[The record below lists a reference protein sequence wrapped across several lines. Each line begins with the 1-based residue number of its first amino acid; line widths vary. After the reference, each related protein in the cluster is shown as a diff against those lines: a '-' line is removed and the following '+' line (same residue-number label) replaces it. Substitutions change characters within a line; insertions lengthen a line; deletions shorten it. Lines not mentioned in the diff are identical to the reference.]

1 MQGKVAA
8 MNEYKPEGLL
18 IKTAKNYEYISSF
31 AGLERAL
38 EKQIILE
45 APVVLCDHNFDLHVE
60 LGGGIKGL
68 IPRCEVE
75 YTTDGE
81 LAKDIAIL
89 TRVGKTVCFK
99 VSGFKYTKSGEKIAI
114 LSRRAAQREC
124 VEYYLSTLSP
134 GDIIPAKVTHLEGF
148 GAFLDI
154 GCGRISLLSI
164 DCISV
169 SRISHPSAR
178 LNVGEIIYTVVLNI
192 DERGRIFLS
201 GRELL
206 GTWEENA
213 ALFKE
218 GETVRGIVRSIE
230 SYGIFVELT
239 PNLAGLAEYRDDVTP
254 GQTAAVYIK
263 SIIPNKMKIKL
274 IIIDTDDSAVSISP
288 LTYFIDPERNS
299 HIDHW
304 EYSPSNSS
312 KIIETIF

>member
-1 MQGKVAA
+1 

-18 IKTAKNYEYISSF
+18 IRSARNYEYISSIE
-31 AGLERAL
+31 GLERAL
-38 EKQIILE
+38 ERQVILE

-60 LGGGIKGL
+60 LSGGVRGL

-75 YTTDGE
+75 YSPDGE
-81 LAKDIAIL
+81 PVKDIAIL

-99 VSGFKYTKSGEKIAI
+99 VCGFKCTPDGTVAI

-124 VEYYLSTLSP
+124 MENYLKTLAP
-134 GDIIPAKVTHLEGF
+134 GDIIPAKVTHLESF
-148 GAFLDI
+148 GAFVDI

-169 SRISHPSAR
+169 SRISHPSSR
-178 LNVGEIIYTVVLNI
+178 LCVGEIIYTVVRSI
-192 DERGRIFLS
+192 DERGRIFVS

-218 GETVRGIVRSIE
+218 GQTVRGIVRSVE
-230 SYGIFVELT
+230 SYGIFIELT
-239 PNLAGLAEYRDDVTP
+239 PNLAGLAEYREDVHS

-263 SIIPNKMKIKL
+263 SIIPEKMKIKL
-274 IIIDTDDSAVSISP
+274 IIIDTDDSPAAPTP
-288 LTYFIDPERNS
+288 LTYFIDPERRR
-299 HIDHW
+299 HIDYW
-304 EYSPSNSS
+304 KYSPRLSS
-312 KIIETIF
+312 RIIETVF

>member
-1 MQGKVAA
+1 

-18 IKTAKNYEYISSF
+18 IRSARNYEYISSIE
-31 AGLERAL
+31 GLERAL
-38 EKQIILE
+38 ERQVILE

-60 LGGGIKGL
+60 LSGGVRGL

-75 YTTDGE
+75 YSPDGE
-81 LAKDIAIL
+81 PVKDIAIL

-99 VSGFKYTKSGEKIAI
+99 VCGFKCTPDGTVAI

-124 VEYYLSTLSP
+124 VENYLKTLVP
-134 GDIIPAKVTHLEGF
+134 GDIIPAKVTHLESF
-148 GAFLDI
+148 GAFVDI

-169 SRISHPSAR
+169 SRISHPSSR
-178 LNVGEIIYTVVLNI
+178 LSVGEIIYTVVRSI
-192 DERGRIFLS
+192 DERGRIFVS

-218 GETVRGIVRSIE
+218 GQTVRGIVRSVE
-230 SYGIFVELT
+230 SYGIFIELT
-239 PNLAGLAEYRDDVTP
+239 PNLAGLAEYRDDVHS

-263 SIIPNKMKIKL
+263 SIIPEKMKIKL
-274 IIIDTDDSAVSISP
+274 IIIDTDDSPAAPTP
-288 LTYFIDPERNS
+288 LTYFIDPERRR
-299 HIDHW
+299 HIDYW
-304 EYSPSNSS
+304 KYSPRLSS
-312 KIIETIF
+312 RIIETIF